1 MLARYVVS
9 LPLFLFLS
17 VDLLSL
23 FVFVMS
29 VAVSHSSTPPLKAV
43 ILSPSLTVRLM
54 FGPPS
59 AGFCSAVLVISRH
72 CFRCYLSTPHAV

>member
-17 VDLLSL
+17 VALLSL

-54 FGPPS
+54 FGPP
-59 AGFCSAVLVISRH
+59 VLVFVVL
-72 CFRCYLSTPHAV
+72 CL